1 MEELANSPPIHV
13 EIITKLI
20 YDDDGKIVDIT
31 DEDVRRPGLRWIAV
45 DRKEFETKY
54 VSALNPTLRIID
66 GKIVQLI
73 PDEQANTTHLVP
85 GDTWHAD
92 DDNRLITGEPG
103 ANTSG
108 WSRKT
113 D

>member
-1 MEELANSPPIHV
+1 MPPVQI
-13 EIITKLI
+13 EMITKLI
-20 YDDDGKIVDIT
+20 YDADGKVVDIT
-31 DEDVRRPGLRWIAV
+31 DEEPRPGLQWIPI
-45 DRKEFETKY
+45 DRREFEAKY
-54 VSALNPTLRIID
+54 VSALNPTIRIID

-73 PDEQANTTHLVP
+73 PDEQANTTQLVP

-103 ANTSG
+103 DNTSG